1 MSDQPENP
9 MLAVLRR
16 LDTKMDRVLEEIQD
30 LKLRMTTV
38 EIQVSQQV
46 STESS
51 HYVSLATRLDR
62 IEGRL
67 DRLER
72 QADIVPA

>member
-1 MSDQPENP
+1 MSDQPEN
-9 MLAVLRR
+9 LTLVFLRR
-16 LDTKMDRVLEEIQD
+16 LDPKMDRVLEEVQD

-72 QADIVPA
+72 

>member
-1 MSDQPENP
+1 MSDQPENL

-62 IEGRL
+62 IKGRL

-72 QADIVPA
+72 QADVVPA

>member
-1 MSDQPENP
+1 MSGQPDNL
-9 MLAVLRR
+9 MLVFLQR
-16 LDTKMDRVLEEIQD
+16 LDTKMDWVLEEVQD

-46 STESS
+46 ATESS

-72 QADIVPA
+72 